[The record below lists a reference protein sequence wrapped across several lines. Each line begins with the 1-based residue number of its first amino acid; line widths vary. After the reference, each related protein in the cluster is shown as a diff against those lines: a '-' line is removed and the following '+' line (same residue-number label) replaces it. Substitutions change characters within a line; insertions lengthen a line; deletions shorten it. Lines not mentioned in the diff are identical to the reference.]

1 MYYIGIDV
9 GGTNLKAGL
18 VDESYQLV
26 ATKKMPLHFT
36 SMEQMG
42 ETLTDMAL
50 GLVEEN
56 GLRRD
61 QVASIGMGFPGSV
74 DNRRGVVI
82 KTVNIPIRFMPVAE
96 MVHRRWDVP
105 VYLGNDADC
114 AALGEYYHYGDDR
127 LESLILVTL
136 GTGIG
141 TGIILGGKIQAGCNG
156 FGGEG
161 GHIVIVHGGEPCT
174 CGRRGCWERYA
185 SASALV
191 RQTKAAMEA
200 DPGSAMWQAA
210 GSLDQVDGRTAF
222 AAMRS
227 GDAAA
232 KAVVAQYLDYL
243 AEGLEEGDSL
253 WGSYDVKTINDEL
266 LSLVVSGEISAPSA
280 AYPFRFQYTYNI
292 DMKTGENIRLA
303 HYRNVD
309 QIAENMMNGDNYR
322 VIGALA
328 SEFQERLTV
337 LYGDAGQLALSL
349 RGFDF
354 GKGQAEQPAGY
365 SWQEDGKTWLSIEVP
380 HALGDYV
387 NVELE

>member
-1 MYYIGIDV
+1 MYYVGIDI

-18 VDESYQLV
+18 VDEHYQLV
-26 ATKKMPLHFT
+26 ATKKMPLQFT

-50 GLVEEN
+50 ALLEEN
-56 GLRRD
+56 HIARD

-114 AALGEYYHYGDDR
+114 AALGEYYHYGDEK

-141 TGIILGGKIQAGCNG
+141 TGIILDGKIQAGFNG

-174 CGRRGCWERYA
+174 CGRKGCWERYA

-200 DPGSAMWQAA
+200 NPGSAMWQMT
-210 GSLDQVDGRTAF
+210 GGLEEVDGRTAF
-222 AAMRS
+222 AAMRA

-232 KAVVAQYLDYL
+232 KAVVKQYLDYL
-243 AEGLEEGDSL
+243 AEGLANFINIFQPEVIALGGGVSHERDEDLLVPLQSMVLDMCFGREAERHTKL
-253 WGSYDVKTINDEL
+253 VKAKLGNDAGIIGAAL
-266 LSLVVSGEISAPSA
+266 LGVSG
-280 AYPFRFQYTYNI
+280 
-292 DMKTGENIRLA
+292 
-303 HYRNVD
+303 
-309 QIAENMMNGDNYR
+309 
-322 VIGALA
+322 
-328 SEFQERLTV
+328 
-337 LYGDAGQLALSL
+337 
-349 RGFDF
+349 
-354 GKGQAEQPAGY
+354 
-365 SWQEDGKTWLSIEVP
+365 
-380 HALGDYV
+380 
-387 NVELE
+387 

>member
-1 MYYIGIDV
+1 MYYVGIDI

-18 VDESYQLV
+18 VDERYQLV
-26 ATKKMPLHFT
+26 ATKKMPLQFT

-50 GLVEEN
+50 ALLEEN
-56 GLRRD
+56 HIARD

-114 AALGEYYHYGDDR
+114 AALGEYYHYGDEK

-141 TGIILGGKIQAGCNG
+141 TGIILDGKIQAGFNG

-174 CGRRGCWERYA
+174 CGRKGCWERYA

-200 DPGSAMWQAA
+200 NPGSAMWQMT
-210 GSLDQVDGRTAF
+210 GGLEQVDGRTAF
-222 AAMRS
+222 AAMRA

-232 KAVVAQYLDYL
+232 KSVVKQYLDYL
-243 AEGLEEGDSL
+243 AEGLANFINIFQPEVIALGGGVSHERDEDLLVPLQSMVLDMCFGREAERHTKL
-253 WGSYDVKTINDEL
+253 VKAKLGNDAGIIGAAL
-266 LSLVVSGEISAPSA
+266 LGVSG
-280 AYPFRFQYTYNI
+280 
-292 DMKTGENIRLA
+292 
-303 HYRNVD
+303 
-309 QIAENMMNGDNYR
+309 
-322 VIGALA
+322 
-328 SEFQERLTV
+328 
-337 LYGDAGQLALSL
+337 
-349 RGFDF
+349 
-354 GKGQAEQPAGY
+354 
-365 SWQEDGKTWLSIEVP
+365 
-380 HALGDYV
+380 
-387 NVELE
+387 